1 MALWSHLAFVTSMAP
16 TVLILVLVIAGA
28 YVRYSKS
35 VKYHHPPGPAAVPL
49 LGNVHQLPMEYQQRK
64 LAEWGRQFGAT
75 LSALPAL
82 AHSV

>member
-64 LAEWGRQFGAT
+64 LAEWGRQFGAI
-75 LSALPAL
+75 LSALLAL